1 LGYPFFRND
10 LIMNKYLIFLLI
22 AGLVVVH
29 TACSTT
35 NTHKKTVKLNTA
47 EYSKLVAAARNML
60 LGLPNTKASKVE
72 KKYVRENP
80 PVFKAA
86 YNGNKKGK
94 YTIRWEIPTG
104 KTLQVFGRGN
114 MRDFKD
120 SFEKASIVSIK
131 VNKPEN
137 KGQ

>member
-1 LGYPFFRND
+1 
-10 LIMNKYLIFLLI
+10 
-22 AGLVVVH
+22 VH

-35 NTHKKTVKLNTA
+35 NTHKKIVKLNTT

-60 LGLPNTKASKVE
+60 LGLPNIKASKAE
-72 KKYVRENP
+72 KKYVKENP
-80 PVFKAA
+80 PDFKAA
-86 YNGNKKGK
+86 YNGNKKGR

-120 SFEKASIVSIK
+120 SFEKVSIVSIK

-137 KGQ
+137 KGP